1 MKTRKLFKFY
11 IAAMTLFILT
21 EVTGA
26 IAQQQKTSAET
37 EITPKFG
44 IKGGLNFAN
53 LYINDVKNENI
64 KLGGNIGFFAKLPV
78 FKGLSIQPELIY
90 TGKGAKV
97 TYDNILQ
104 GSGEYR
110 YNLNYVETPLLMV
123 LNLTPNFSLSGG
135 GYIAYLTSANVKD
148 VRSDGSINGVT
159 RLNADDF
166 NRFDYGLVG
175 GLSVDIENFTIGGR
189 YNYGLQTIGKS
200 GNLSGD
206 LTKNSKNSV
215 ASIFIGFAF

>member
-1 MKTRKLFKFY
+1 MKTQKLFKFY

-26 IAQQQKTSAET
+26 FAQQQKTSAET

-123 LNLTPNFSLSGG
+123 LNLTPNFSLSAG

-148 VRSDGSINGVT
+148 VRSDGNINGVN
-159 RLNADDF
+159 RLNAEDF
-166 NRFDYGLVG
+166 HRFDYGLVG